1 MIITALKKSKKGN
14 ILIYADG
21 AYLASVIPEVF
32 LKSNLKIGSYIDDEI
47 IEELSKEINLNKAKE
62 KAFRLLSLRA
72 HSKKELKNKITRSIG
87 EEYAEEATSKMESL
101 GLINDREFAFSYAKE
116 LFSKKF
122 YSVRRVKIELL
133 EKGISDDIIN
143 LVLEEINPNED
154 ENVKNVLEK
163 RYFGKGN
170 LLKEEKE
177 LRKAV
182 SYCQRL
188 GYNWS
193 QIKRGVDSFD
203 DK

>member
-154 ENVKNVLEK
+154 ENVKKVLEK